1 MFKGVSKETK
11 VGALAAIA
19 ITVLILGYNYMVG
32 KDNPLSTSRQFF
44 VIYDSAQG
52 LADNTALMFNGFRI
66 GQLKKQTMDVETGKV
81 IARIE
86 VYNEIKIPSNS
97 RVKIESAILGS
108 TTLKLVMGNS
118 KKMALD
124 GDTLL
129 PDYTQN
135 VMSMVNEKIAPI
147 ASGADSLLNKLN
159 SLIGRPGVKTAF
171 DELPVVLASLNEA
184 ILEIQSVLA
193 GAKPGIQSTMNN
205 VGAFSSNL
213 SEYNKS
219 IKKSL
224 MSFERAAGQLDSVQL
239 AAIASS
245 LQATLHS
252 LEKITKGIEEGK
264 GTLGQLATDDSLM
277 KELKKTNAS
286 VEGLLQDIKKYPEKY
301 LPLPWG
307 KHQRNKAKKESE
319 KNSSTPAPGSTP

>member
-1 MFKGVSKETK
+1 
-11 VGALAAIA
+11 
-19 ITVLILGYNYMVG
+19 
-32 KDNPLSTSRQFF
+32 
-44 VIYDSAQG
+44 
-52 LADNTALMFNGFRI
+52 
-66 GQLKKQTMDVETGKV
+66 
-81 IARIE
+81 
-86 VYNEIKIPSNS
+86 
-97 RVKIESAILGS
+97 
-108 TTLKLVMGNS
+108 MGNS

-224 MSFERAAGQLDSVQL
+224 VSFERAAGQLDSVQL
-239 AAIASS
+239 AAIAAS

-252 LEKITKGIEEGK
+252 LEKIMGGIEGGK

-286 VEGLLQDIKKYPEKY
+286 VDGLLNDIKKYPEKY

-307 KHQRNKAKKESE
+307 KHQRNTAKKASE
-319 KNSSTPAPGSTP
+319 RNSNAPAPGSSNP

>member
-11 VGALAAIA
+11 VGSLAAIA

-44 VIYDSAQG
+44 VVYDSAQG

-86 VYNEIKIPSNS
+86 VYNEIKIPGNS

-108 TTLKLVMGNS
+108 TTLKLIMGNS
-118 KKMALD
+118 KKLAMD

-135 VMSMVNEKIAPI
+135 VMSMVNDKIAPI
-147 ASGADSLLNKLN
+147 AAGADSLLGNLN
-159 SLIGRPGVKTAF
+159 SLIGRPGVKKAF
-171 DELPVVLASLNEA
+171 DELPIVMASLNEA
-184 ILEIQSVLA
+184 IMEIQSVLA
-193 GAKPGIQSTMNN
+193 STKPGLQSTMNN
-205 VGAFSSNL
+205 VGAFSTNL

-224 MSFERAAGQLDSVQL
+224 VSFEKAAGKLDSIQL
-239 AAIASS
+239 TAITASLES
-245 LQATLHS
+245 TLKS
-252 LEKITKGIEEGK
+252 LEKITKSIQEGK
-264 GTLGQLATDDSLM
+264 GTLGQLATDDSLI
-277 KELKKTNAS
+277 KDLKKTNAS
-286 VEGLLQDIKKYPEKY
+286 VECLLNDIKNYPEKY

-307 KHQRNKAKKESE
+307 KHQRNKAKKASD
-319 KNSSTPAPGSTP
+319 KNNCSPAQQSAP